1 MSSIEKIYQDL
12 KQMPP
17 HLQNE
22 VVDFIEF
29 LRYRNNKNLV
39 QQKTADTN
47 TFFTDLM
54 AWREKNQSL
63 LRFREFQQ
71 AIYIASTV
79 WHEMHYGINTMTE
92 GRKKQQITLLLHE
105 VFGHFQA
112 LSYDKSCAEVHAEIR
127 AVAKQNGRILPFADS
142 QIAAIALRHEAVLVT
157 RNTKDF
163 ENINNLQLINWF
175 E

>member
-29 LRYRNNKNLV
+29 LRHRNNKNLV

-63 LRFREFQQ
+63 LTDESPWDSVRSKAVGREF
-71 AIYIASTV
+71 S
-79 WHEMHYGINTMTE
+79 WE
-92 GRKKQQITLLLHE
+92 
-105 VFGHFQA
+105 
-112 LSYDKSCAEVHAEIR
+112 D
-127 AVAKQNGRILPFADS
+127 
-142 QIAAIALRHEAVLVT
+142 
-157 RNTKDF
+157 
-163 ENINNLQLINWF
+163 
-175 E
+175 

>member
-1 MSSIEKIYQDL
+1 MIYLPDSNIFSEL
-12 KQMPP
+12 TKANP
-17 HLQNE
+17 
-22 VVDFIEF
+22 
-29 LRYRNNKNLV
+29 
-39 QQKTADTN
+39 
-47 TFFTDLM
+47 
-54 AWREKNQSL
+54 NQPVL
-63 LRFREFQQ
+63 NRFREFQQ